1 MSSPRLVTPTLA
13 NQVAIGDREHLDDEI
28 LKSAKVQLAGGPA
41 ACITTAQQAPDNFRM
56 ECGHFV
62 LCRDAIAW

>member
-28 LKSAKVQLAGGPA
+28 LKSAKVQLAGGPV
-41 ACITTAQQAPDNFRM
+41 ACITTPQQASDIFRM
-56 ECGHFV
+56 E
-62 LCRDAIAW
+62 